1 MRIDAFSAALSG
13 IRSSTTRQ
21 AVSAHNVANLTS
33 EEFRPLRTQQAERQG
48 GGSEARVVRAAEP
61 EPVELSHEIVEQIR
75 ARVQFEA
82 SLGVLRTPPTSPASW
97 STCSPRGGEG
107 DVPCIVALSPAGNE

>member
-13 IRSSTTRQ
+13 LESSATRH

-33 EEFRPLRTQQAERQG
+33 EDFRPLRAQQSEREG
-48 GGSEARVVRAAEP
+48 GGSQTTVRQADDPA
-61 EPVELSHEIVEQIR
+61 PVELSHEVVEQIR

-82 SLGVLRTPPTSPASW
+82 SLGVLRTTSELTGQLVDLLA
-97 STCSPRGGEG
+97 
-107 DVPCIVALSPAGNE
+107 